1 MTSDANP
8 DAFLALLNQGLITDT
23 QHDAVLAHPETPTLP
38 PLPSPAHAL
47 AWMRA
52 KGLVTEEEQ
61 NAALDRIQDATPPD
75 PNADDATDT
84 AIDADD
90 LMECAERGITH
101 EAVQALYRDGLI
113 DAETRDMALQETPVA
128 GTVPAALGA
137 TLGWLVTDGPLER
150 ERFDATRAQV
160 AAEPA
165 FAMAAERSRIVAE
178 AQALIEAEDR
188 TVAEWKSR
196 AQRQSRSGAW
206 KFILTVLVIGG
217 GAGWYLFAPDSV
229 PACDASSTRKTLNN
243 MMFRVTMD
251 VRMRTFDAEKR
262 ADIHTPVLGGIR
274 EVGYRKD
281 QRVRGCIATMTQG
294 DDKDSMAFTIGATSP
309 KSDEMVVRSADADIV
324 EARFGH
330 LDASGKPLFN
340 AEPIGR
346 EAMEKA
352 FREGAESLSAR
363 SPSGAL
369 ARMRAQER
377 AASGLL
383 DLDPDRTR
391 EIADIEPTGPCR
403 ALEGGAGQQACPL
416 VVEYNDRLLGALAGN
431 GGMALPL
438 TGEFTFVQDNGT
450 WRVGDDF
457 MQTFMRKVVEAR
469 MRKIGASDAAMP
481 AFPAPPSPPPPLP
494 PPPKSSR

>member
-23 QHDAVLAHPETPTLP
+23 QHDAVLAHPETSTLP

-52 KGLVTEEEQ
+52 KGLVTEDEQ

-309 KSDEMVVRSADADIV
+309 KSDEMVVRGADADIV

>member
-1 MTSDANP
+1 
-8 DAFLALLNQGLITDT
+8 
-23 QHDAVLAHPETPTLP
+23 
-38 PLPSPAHAL
+38 
-47 AWMRA
+47 
-52 KGLVTEEEQ
+52 
-61 NAALDRIQDATPPD
+61 
-75 PNADDATDT
+75 
-84 AIDADD
+84 
-90 LMECAERGITH
+90 MECAERGITH

-309 KSDEMVVRSADADIV
+309 KSDEMVVRGADADIV

>member
-23 QHDAVLAHPETPTLP
+23 QHDAVLAHPETSTLP

-309 KSDEMVVRSADADIV
+309 KSDEMVVRGADADIV

-438 TGEFTFVQDNGT
+438 TGEFTFVQDDGT

>member
-23 QHDAVLAHPETPTLP
+23 QHDTVLAHPETSTLP

-61 NAALDRIQDATPPD
+61 NAALERIQDATPPD

-150 ERFDATRAQV
+150 ERFEATRAQV

-229 PACDASSTRKTLNN
+229 PACDAGSTRKTLNN

-281 QRVRGCIATMTQG
+281 QRGRGCIATMTQG

-309 KSDEMVVRSADADIV
+309 KSDEMVVRGADADIV

>member
-1 MTSDANP
+1 MIPDANP
-8 DAFLALLNQGLITDT
+8 DAFLALLSQGLITDS
-23 QHDAVLAHPETPTLP
+23 QHDAVLAHPDTSTLP

-47 AWMRA
+47 AWMRV

-61 NAALDRIQDATPPD
+61 DAALDRIEAATPPD
-75 PNADDATDT
+75 PNAEDAADT
-84 AIDADD
+84 AFDADD

-113 DAETRDMALQETPVA
+113 DAQTRDIALQETPVA
-128 GTVPAALGA
+128 GTVPAAPGA
-137 TLGWLVTDGPLER
+137 TLAWLVTDGPLER
-150 ERFDATRAQV
+150 EHFDATRAQV

-165 FAMAAERSRIVAE
+165 FAMAAERARIVAE

-188 TVAEWKSR
+188 TIAEWKSR
-196 AQRQSRSGAW
+196 SQRQGRIGAW

-217 GAGWYLFAPDSV
+217 GLGWYLFAPDSV

-243 MMFRVTMD
+243 MLFRVTLD

-262 ADIHTPVLGGIR
+262 AEIRTPSLGGIR

-281 QRVRGCIATMTQG
+281 QRVRGCIATLTRG
-294 DDKDSMAFTIGATSP
+294 DDKDTMAFTIGATSP
-309 KSDEMVVRSADADIV
+309 KSDDMVVRGADADIV

-346 EAMEKA
+346 EAMVKA

-363 SPSGAL
+363 SQSRAL

-377 AASGLL
+377 AASGLS

-391 EIADIEPTGPCR
+391 EIADIELTGPCR
-403 ALEGGAGQQACPL
+403 ALDGDAGRQACPL
-416 VVEYNDRLLGALAGN
+416 VVEYNDSLLGALAGS
-431 GGMALPL
+431 GGASLPL

-457 MQTFMRKVVEAR
+457 IQAFMRKVVEAR
-469 MRKIGASDAAMP
+469 MRKIGATDVAMP
-481 AFPAPPSPPPPLP
+481 AFPAPPKKPSP
-494 PPPKSSR
+494 

>member
-23 QHDAVLAHPETPTLP
+23 QHDAVLAHPETSTLP
-38 PLPSPAHAL
+38 PRPSPAHAL

-309 KSDEMVVRSADADIV
+309 KSDEMVVRGADADIV

>member
-1 MTSDANP
+1 MISDANP
-8 DAFLALLNQGLITDT
+8 DAFLALLSQGLITDS

-38 PLPSPAHAL
+38 PLPSPGHAL
-47 AWMRA
+47 AWMRV

-61 NAALDRIQDATPPD
+61 NAALDRIEAATPPD
-75 PNADDATDT
+75 PNADDAADT

-137 TLGWLVTDGPLER
+137 TLAWLVTDGPLER

-188 TVAEWKSR
+188 TIAEWKSR
-196 AQRQSRSGAW
+196 SQRQGRIGAW

-217 GAGWYLFAPDSV
+217 GLGWYLFAPDSV

-262 ADIHTPVLGGIR
+262 ADIHTPSLGGIR

-281 QRVRGCIATMTQG
+281 QRVRGCIATLTQG
-294 DDKDSMAFTIGATSP
+294 DDKDTMAFTIGATSP
-309 KSDEMVVRSADADIV
+309 KSDEMVVRGADADIV

-346 EAMEKA
+346 DAMEKA

-363 SPSGAL
+363 SQSSAL

-377 AASGLL
+377 AASGLP

-391 EIADIEPTGPCR
+391 EIADIELTGSCR
-403 ALEGGAGQQACPL
+403 ALDGGAGQQACPL

-431 GGMALPL
+431 GGTSLPL

-457 MQTFMRKVVEAR
+457 TQTFMRKVVEAR
-469 MRKIGASDAAMP
+469 MRKIGATDIAMP
-481 AFPAPPSPPPPLP
+481 AFPAPPKPP
-494 PPPKSSR
+494 R